1 LAGKTKK
8 SYHHG
13 DLYNELFS
21 AGKSLL
27 EESGIH
33 NLSLRNLAQTIGVS
47 HNAPYRHFKDK
58 AALMTAIADS
68 GFEELTAAF
77 LKIIKKYPDNPIKQF
92 KELGLAYLKL
102 AIQNPET
109 TDLMFGG
116 FTKKEKDWLAQPNQS
131 SHASFQ
137 LLVDV
142 IENGQAKGLF
152 KIENPLE
159 CAIVAWSSMHGLAIL
174 ITSGFLHD
182 IATSRIQIKK
192 LGERLT
198 ELLLLGI
205 QA

>member
-1 LAGKTKK
+1 LAVKTKK

-13 DLYNELFS
+13 DLYSELLS
-21 AGKSLL
+21 AGRSLL
-27 EESGIH
+27 EESGTH
-33 NLSLRNLAQTIGVS
+33 NLSLRNLAKTIGVS

-58 AALMTAIADS
+58 AALMMAIADS
-68 GFEELTAAF
+68 GFEDLTAAF
-77 LKIIKKYPDNPIKQF
+77 HKIVKKYPDDPRKQF
-92 KELGLAYLKL
+92 KEFGLAYLQL
-102 AIQNPET
+102 AIKNPET

-116 FTKKEKDWLAQPNQS
+116 FTKKEKDWIAQPNQS

-142 IENGQAKGLF
+142 IESGQEKGLF

-182 IATSRIQIKK
+182 IASSKNQIKQ

-198 ELLLLGI
+198 ELLLSGI
-205 QA
+205 QS